1 MRMEGGVS
9 KTLPVI
15 FAKELAVHQ
24 TDVVNFIPRATAI
37 RPLPLFW
44 RCLSLPETP
53 SRQLKYKNKDNT
65 PNNCDITVIWGLFEI
80 FLYEMVT
87 SASSEWS
94 VSLRQMFTES
104 LMALIGSPSKSALT
118 NYLWH
123 YYLLGITELERL
135 CEEPLFIIKS
145 FNKLNS
151 ISGNTSRYISVKWKR
166 KDISTHCPRDVCT
179 SSVTSVEVAG
189 HTQLRASMAY
199 LNSSSHTTWSG
210 KQNIPTHN
218 LCVNNII

>member
-1 MRMEGGVS
+1 MCMEGGVS

-24 TDVVNFIPRATAI
+24 TYVVNFIPRATAI

-53 SRQLKYKNKDNT
+53 SRQLKWKHKDNT
-65 PNNCDITVIWGLFEI
+65 LNNCDITVIFGLFEI
-80 FLYEMVT
+80 MKWFPQKVQVT
-87 SASSEWS
+87 EWS
-94 VSLRQMFTES
+94 VSFRQMFTES
-104 LMALIGSPSKSALT
+104 LMALIVSPGKSALT
-118 NYLWH
+118 NYMWH

-135 CEEPLFIIKS
+135 REEPLFIIKS

-151 ISGNTSRYISVKWKR
+151 ISENTSRYISVKWKR
-166 KDISTHCPRDVCT
+166 QDISTHCPRDVCT

-218 LCVNNII
+218 LCENNII